1 MGERG
6 VGDPMN
12 EASTP
17 VTPAANPNRDV
28 LKGVGLTALGHV
40 IPALPLGLFSVL
52 TRGNGGAALGIFYFG
67 IGITQL
73 IYVVPAVIYFR
84 RNGKPLIAKGVIIGA
99 SITFLLNAACFGVLF
114 AVLSNTSF
122 H

>member
-1 MGERG
+1 
-6 VGDPMN
+6 MN
-12 EASTP
+12 ESTGP
-17 VTPAANPNRDV
+17 ATPAATSNRDV
-28 LKGVGLTALGHV
+28 LKGVGLTAIGHV
-40 IPALPLGLFSVL
+40 IPVVPLAFLSLISRGMGPGILP
-52 TRGNGGAALGIFYFG
+52 IFYFG

-73 IYVVPAVIYFR
+73 IYVIPGIVYFR
-84 RNGKPLIAKGVIIGA
+84 RHGRPLIAKGIIIGA